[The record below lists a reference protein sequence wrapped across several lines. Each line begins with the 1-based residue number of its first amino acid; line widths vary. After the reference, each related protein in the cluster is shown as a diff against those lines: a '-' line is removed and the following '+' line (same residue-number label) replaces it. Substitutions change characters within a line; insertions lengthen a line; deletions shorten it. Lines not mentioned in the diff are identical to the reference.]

1 MSPINQDK
9 FIVLNFPIKSQK
21 QKQKG
26 FCYHENN
33 KEMQT
38 IKLQEILSRHRHR
51 EGSEK

>member
-1 MSPINQDK
+1 MSPINPDK
-9 FIVLNFPIKSQK
+9 FIHIILPRQNKEQKKS
-21 QKQKG
+21 